1 MLNFTTVHQKW
12 GIHSTYY
19 DNERMLSLSR
29 GGPTIWLNDKDA
41 KAAGIEDND
50 WVEFWNANGAMVAR
64 AILTSRMPEGL
75 SILQHA
81 TEKIMNTPA
90 SNVTGIRGGDHNS
103 PTRVVINPTHMI
115 GGYAQLSFHL
125 NYYGTICPNRD
136 DFIWLHKL
144 DSVEWLDEEAET
156 EADILAKRVVA
167 KDC

>member
-1 MLNFTTVHQKW
+1 MGHPFDLLRQRTHALALA
-12 GIHSTYY
+12 
-19 DNERMLSLSR
+19 R
-29 GGPTIWLNDKDA
+29 GPTIWLNDKDA

-103 PTRVVINPTHMI
+103 PTRVVIDPTHMI
-115 GGYAQLSFHL
+115 GGYAQLSFPPEHCRTSVPESRRFHL
-125 NYYGTICPNRD
+125 AP
-136 DFIWLHKL
+136 
-144 DSVEWLDEEAET
+144 
-156 EADILAKRVVA
+156 
-167 KDC
+167 

>member
-81 TEKIMNTPA
+81 TETVSYTHLILKTRRNGTSAWLGPRY
-90 SNVTGIRGGDHNS
+90 GS
-103 PTRVVINPTHMI
+103 PPSR
-115 GGYAQLSFHL
+115 
-125 NYYGTICPNRD
+125 
-136 DFIWLHKL
+136 
-144 DSVEWLDEEAET
+144 
-156 EADILAKRVVA
+156 
-167 KDC
+167 

>member
-1 MLNFTTVHQKW
+1 
-12 GIHSTYY
+12 
-19 DNERMLSLSR
+19 MLSLAR

-115 GGYAQLSFHL
+115 GIPDRSALILEEIHYHEPFEVSHRIAAPPRVGVGHSDVLADHHHAIHAATKGFFH
-125 NYYGTICPNRD
+125 GDR
-136 DFIWLHKL
+136 
-144 DSVEWLDEEAET
+144 E
-156 EADILAKRVVA
+156 
-167 KDC
+167 